1 MNSAPNAPSIPKT
14 APPSGINTG
23 TLLPGALPDFSL
35 RARNSFGFEVRAEQ
49 VYSITKPEQIAA
61 VMEAIEAAKL
71 PWRVLGGGS
80 NVILPPTLTGV
91 TLLMDIGGQ
100 TITQQDDSGA
110 VITVGA
116 GVNWHDFVLWTLEQG
131 LPGLENLAL
140 IPGTVGAAPIQNI
153 GAYGVEV
160 GEYIQSIEA
169 FDCDSKALVTIAA
182 SECAFA
188 YRNSLFKTHPN
199 RYIITRVHFSLPAA
213 WSPRL
218 RYADLAAAFASNPS
232 PTAEEV
238 MVAVCKI
245 RNRKLPDPKLIG
257 NAGSFFQNPI
267 VEGAQYLLLLEQYPE
282 LVSYPE
288 GGEDSGKRKL
298 AAGWMIDHCGFKG
311 LRNGAVGVYQQQAL
325 VLVNHGGGDAD
336 AVLALAKTIQDK
348 VHDTFGVAL
357 AIEPIRY

>member
-1 MNSAPNAPSIPKT
+1 M
-14 APPSGINTG
+14 
-23 TLLPGALPDFSL
+23 LPDFSL
-35 RARNSFGFEVRAEQ
+35 RARNSFGFEVLAEQ
-49 VYSITKPEQIAA
+49 AYSITDAEQIGV
-61 VMEAIEAAKL
+61 VMEAIEAAGL

-80 NVILPPTLTGV
+80 NVILPPTLPGV

-100 TITQQDDSGA
+100 AITHQDESGA
-110 VITVGA
+110 VVSVGA
-116 GVNWHDFVLWTLEQG
+116 GVNWHDFVIWTLDQS

-169 FDCDSKALVTIAA
+169 YDCHSKTLVNLPAR
-182 SECAFA
+182 ECAFT
-188 YRNSLFKTHPN
+188 YRNSVFKTHPN
-199 RYIITRVHFSLPAA
+199 LYIITRVHFYLPAA

-218 RYADLAAAFASNPS
+218 RYADLAAAFVNRHAS
-232 PTAEEV
+232 TAEEV

-267 VEGAQYLLLLEQYPE
+267 VEKAQYLALLEQFPE

-288 GGEDSGKRKL
+288 GNERDGKRKL
-298 AAGWMIDHCGFKG
+298 AAGWMIDRCGFKG
-311 LRNGAVGVYQQQAL
+311 LRAGAVGVYERQAL
-325 VLVNHGGGDAD
+325 VLVNHGGGNAD
-336 AVLALAKTIQDK
+336 SVLVLAKTIQDK
-348 VHDTFGVAL
+348 VQATFGVAL
-357 AIEPIRY
+357 SIEPIRY

>member
-1 MNSAPNAPSIPKT
+1 MLPN
-14 APPSGINTG
+14 
-23 TLLPGALPDFSL
+23 FSL
-35 RARNSFGFEVRAEQ
+35 RARNSFGFEVLAEQAYSITRAEQ
-49 VYSITKPEQIAA
+49 IRV
-61 VMEAIEAAKL
+61 VMEAIEAAGL

-80 NVILPPTLTGV
+80 NVVLPPTLPGV
-91 TLLMDIGGQ
+91 TLLMDITGQ
-100 TITQQDDSGA
+100 AITHQDESSA
-110 VITVGA
+110 VITAGA
-116 GVNWHDFVLWTLEQG
+116 GVNWHDFVIWTLDQG

-169 FDCDSKALVTIAA
+169 YDCQSKTVVNLLA
-182 SECAFA
+182 SECGFT
-188 YRNSLFKTHPN
+188 YRNSIFKAHPH
-199 RYIITRVHFSLPAA
+199 RYIITRVHFYLPAA

-218 RYADLAAAFASNPS
+218 RYADLAAAFANDHA

-267 VEGAQYLLLLEQYPE
+267 VEKAQYLALLEQFPE

-288 GGEDSGKRKL
+288 GDERQGQRKL
-298 AAGWMIDHCGFKG
+298 AAGWMIDRCGFKG
-311 LRNGAVGVYQQQAL
+311 LRAGAVGVYQHQAL
-325 VLVNHGGGDAD
+325 VLVNHGGGNAD
-336 AVLALAKTIQDK
+336 SVLALAKAIQDK
-348 VHDTFGVAL
+348 VQDTFGVAL